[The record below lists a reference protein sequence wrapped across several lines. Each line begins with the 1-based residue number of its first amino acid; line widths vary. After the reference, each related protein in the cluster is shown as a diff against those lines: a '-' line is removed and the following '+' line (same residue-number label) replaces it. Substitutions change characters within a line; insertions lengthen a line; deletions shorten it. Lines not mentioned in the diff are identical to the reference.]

1 MNAPIVEAVSQI
13 LREKNIDK
21 DVFHEII
28 EGVFLS
34 MIKKKYGSADNFN
47 VIFNL
52 EKGDIEIFCEKT
64 IVDDDDLTD
73 PVTQIPLSRALTLD
87 PDLDI
92 DDTYAEL
99 VPLNDFGRRLV
110 TSARQ
115 NLTQKIKEIEKE
127 NVFAEFSAR
136 LGEVLS
142 GEIHQINRREIR
154 VNLDRH
160 DAILPKNEQIYN
172 EKYVR
177 GKGIRAIIKEVRR
190 TTKDPEIIISR
201 ADSMFVRRLF
211 ELEVPEIFDNII
223 EIKGIVREPGDR
235 TKIAVMSH
243 DKRIDPVGAC
253 VGMKGVRIQAV
264 VRELNNEKI
273 DIVHWSPDAEIY
285 IKRSMAPV
293 TPLLVMVDE
302 DTKTASVVVPDDQI
316 QFAIG
321 RRGQNIRLASQL
333 TGYQIEPIKESDY
346 LAPEELSVAEV
357 SELSEEI
364 KEKLNTAGFET
375 AEAVLDAGAET
386 LLEIEGMDQ
395 ETVSHI
401 LNVLGGYF
409 EESND
414 KDSERPVDAKGETP
428 HEMRAAAEPEPAHE
442 QESESSPGAAESEG
456 ERGHTA

>member
-21 DVFHEII
+21 DVFQEII

-52 EKGDIEIFCEKT
+52 EKGDIEIFSEKE
-64 IVDDDDLTD
+64 IVDDDDLVD

-92 DDTYAEL
+92 GDTYAEL

-127 NVFAEFSAR
+127 NIYAEFSAR
-136 LGEVLS
+136 VGEVLS

-160 DAILPKNEQIYN
+160 DALLPKNEQIYN

-190 TTKDPEIIISR
+190 TTKDPEIILSR
-201 ADSMFVRRLF
+201 ADPMFVRRLF

-223 EIKGIVREPGDR
+223 EIKGIVREAGDR

-273 DIVHWSPDAEIY
+273 DIIHWSPDPEIF
-285 IKRSMAPV
+285 IKRAMAPV
-293 TPLLVMVDE
+293 TPLLVIVDE
-302 DTKTASVVVPDDQI
+302 AARTAATVVPDDQI

-333 TGYQIEPIKESDY
+333 TGYQIEPMKESEY
-346 LAPEELSVAEV
+346 LAPEELSVSEV
-357 SELSEEI
+357 TELSDDI
-364 KEKLNTAGFET
+364 KEKLGAAGFET
-375 AEAVLDAGAET
+375 AESVLDAGLEA
-386 LLEIEGMDQ
+386 LMEIEGLDE
-395 ETVSHI
+395 ETARHV
-401 LNVLGGYF
+401 LDVLGAYF
-409 EESND
+409 EEMN
-414 KDSERPVDAKGETP
+414 DSESEPREEDEEASVSDLPADAEVEPRPDAEN
-428 HEMRAAAEPEPAHE
+428 
-442 QESESSPGAAESEG
+442 SPGTGESEG
-456 ERGHTA
+456 

>member
-21 DVFHEII
+21 DVFQEII

-92 DDTYAEL
+92 DDQYAEL

-127 NVFAEFSAR
+127 NIYSEFSAR
-136 LGEVLS
+136 VGEVVS

-160 DAILPKNEQIYN
+160 DALLPKNEQIYN

-190 TTKDPEIIISR
+190 TTKEPEIILSR
-201 ADSMFVRRLF
+201 ADGMFVRRLF

-223 EIKGIVREPGDR
+223 EIKGIVREAGDR

-273 DIVHWSPDAEIY
+273 DIVHWSPDAEIF
-285 IKRSMAPV
+285 IKRAMAPV

-302 DTKTASVVVPDDQI
+302 EARSASVVVPDDQI

-333 TGYQIEPIKESDY
+333 TGYQIEPIKESEY

-357 SELSEEI
+357 VELSDDV
-364 KEKLNTAGFET
+364 KEKLKGAGYES
-375 AEAVLDAGAET
+375 AESVLDAGAEK
-386 LLEIEGMDQ
+386 LREIEGMD
-395 ETVSHI
+395 EEMVRHT
-401 LNVLGGYF
+401 LEVLSTYF
-409 EESND
+409 EEAND
-414 KDSERPVDAKGETP
+414 KDSDRSEHSEAENLQEVHAGSEHEHEHESDGRPN
-428 HEMRAAAEPEPAHE
+428 
-442 QESESSPGAAESEG
+442 AAESEG
-456 ERGHTA
+456 